1 MDTRKNAAK
10 KRKSQSGMTLL
21 ELLVV
26 LAILALVIGIAAPR
40 VIGYLSKAKSDT
52 ALLQMRQL
60 VSALNLYRLDVGHY
74 PSEQEGLQAL
84 VTQPGGAD
92 KWRGPYIDR
101 AEGIKDPWGE
111 VYGYKLP
118 GEHGEVDLMTYGADR
133 QPGGDGE
140 NKDIGSWE

>member
-1 MDTRKNAAK
+1 
-10 KRKSQSGMTLL
+10 MTLL

-60 VSALNLYRLDVGHY
+60 VSALNLYRLDMGNF

-84 VTQPGGAD
+84 VTQPAGAG
-92 KWRGPYIDR
+92 KWNGPYIDR
-101 AEGIKDPWGE
+101 ADGIKDPWDQ
-111 VYGYKLP
+111 VYLYKLP
-118 GEHGEVDLMTYGADR
+118 GEHGEIDLLTYGADR

-140 NKDIGSWE
+140 NRDIGSWE